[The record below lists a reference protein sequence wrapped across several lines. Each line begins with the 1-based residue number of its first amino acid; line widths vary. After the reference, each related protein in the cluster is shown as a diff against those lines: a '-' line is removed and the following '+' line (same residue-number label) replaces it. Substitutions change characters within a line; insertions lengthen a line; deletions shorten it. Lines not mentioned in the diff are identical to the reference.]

1 MVMSSNAEDQGQANL
16 GRYRRHY
23 RFSSAE
29 YKAMIEAGI
38 LGKYHR
44 VELIDGQVLELEPYT
59 YEQDM
64 VANRAMLHFLDLDRT
79 RYTGMVKATLYVDEG
94 FVPDPDYW
102 LARMGDFTLSPEKD
116 DILLVLEAAEDS
128 LQFDLEVKSGLYAT
142 AGVEE
147 LWVVDVPSRTL
158 HRFTDPAPE
167 GYKERKVLTGNEQVT
182 PRKVPGKSLYVRDL
196 LRS

>member
-16 GRYRRHY
+16 DQYRRHY

-29 YKAMIEAGI
+29 YKAVIEAGI

-44 VELIDGQVLELEPYT
+44 AELIDGQVLELEPYT

-64 VANRAMLHFLDLDRT
+64 VANRAMLHFFDVDPVK
-79 RYTGMVKATLYVDEG
+79 YTGIVKATLYVDEG

-102 LARMGDFTLSPEKD
+102 LARMDDLTLSPEKD
-116 DILLVLEAAEDS
+116 DILLILEAAEDS
-128 LQFDLEVKSGLYAT
+128 LQFDLEVKSVLYSK

-147 LWVVDVPSRTL
+147 LWVVDLPSRTL
-158 HRFTDPAPE
+158 HRFTYPAPE
-167 GYKERKVLTGNEQVT
+167 EYKERQVLTENEQVT
-182 PRKVPGKSLYVRDL
+182 PRKMPGKSPYVREL
-196 LRS
+196 LR